1 MKRARPDIETSISF
15 LSRRVSKSAEDDWKK
30 LKRVLGWLK
39 CTIDDIRTIGAT
51 SLTELYTYI
60 DAAFTVHDNMQ
71 SHTGGAIS
79 MGYGIVHG
87 KSSMQKIN
95 TKSLTEAELVG
106 ISEYIPYNL
115 WLLHFLDAQGYGIK
129 DNVVYQD
136 NQSTICMA
144 KNGRDSTTGN
154 SRHINIRYF
163 FVKDRIDKGEMRV
176 DYVPTNV
183 MLADYF
189 TKPLM
194 GKRFMDL

>member
-1 MKRARPDIETSISF
+1 
-15 LSRRVSKSAEDDWKK
+15 
-30 LKRVLGWLK
+30 
-39 CTIDDIRTIGAT
+39 
-51 SLTELYTYI
+51 
-60 DAAFTVHDNMQ
+60 
-71 SHTGGAIS
+71 
-79 MGYGIVHG
+79 MGYGIVHD

-95 TKSLTEAELVG
+95 TKSSTEAELVG

-136 NQSTICMA
+136 NQSTIHMA

-176 DYVPTNV
+176 DYLPTNV